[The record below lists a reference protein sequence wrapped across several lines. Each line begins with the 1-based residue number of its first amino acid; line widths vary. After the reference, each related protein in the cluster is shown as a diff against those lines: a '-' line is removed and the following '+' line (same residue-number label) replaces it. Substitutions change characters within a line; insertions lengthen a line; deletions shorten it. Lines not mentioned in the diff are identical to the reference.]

1 MKKYPGQTA
10 DEINFACAKPL
21 SEIKPKQVIIIA
33 GTNDISS
40 GFRDKNLDEQKIVRY
55 ILSIA
60 AKAKYYGA
68 EKVCIS
74 SILERRGYK
83 YLSAITRIN
92 NELYMSCLS
101 KGYTFLDHSHIQLS
115 CHIGRDGIHPNDEGL
130 CILQMNI
137 LKCMLT
143 FNPYLC
149 DFLEQYENNL

>member
-1 MKKYPGQTA
+1 M
-10 DEINFACAKPL
+10 
-21 SEIKPKQVIIIA
+21 
-33 GTNDISS
+33 
-40 GFRDKNLDEQKIVRY
+40 
-55 ILSIA
+55 SIA

-83 YLSAITRIN
+83 YLSAVTSD
-92 NELYMSCLS
+92 ELYMSCLT
-101 KGYTFLDHSHIQLS
+101 KGYTYLDHSDIKLS

-130 CILQMNI
+130 GILQMNV